1 MKTTALT
8 HPMVTI
14 ERPKAKDGRPAVRG
28 HAGMRLGSRASAE
41 KLSPGICAT
50 CGYGPTDRQQA
61 RLDSG
66 KTVKHRATPAAAF
79 VPKR

>member
-1 MKTTALT
+1 MATPLN
-8 HPMVTI
+8 HPMVMI
-14 ERPKAKDGRPAVRG
+14 DRPQAKDGKPAVRG
-28 HAGMRLGSRASAE
+28 HAGMRLGSKASAE
-41 KLSPGICAT
+41 TLSARICAT
-50 CGYGPTDRQQA
+50 CGYGPTPRQQA